1 MTAGLNT
8 KITIWRVSTSGQAD
22 DAVGGAQPTGTV
34 AHQNVLARIEANPEE
49 QLLLQQGLET
59 VRTFNAV
66 IIPPNLD
73 IRERD
78 ELEITEPTDHFYYG
92 VRFRITGI
100 RNSSHNPRDPRGYMI
115 LSLTRSVR
123 AHSIQ

>member
-8 KITIWRVSTSGQAD
+8 KVTIWRVSTSGQAD
-22 DAVGGAQPTGTV
+22 DSVGGAQPTGTV

-59 VRTFNAV
+59 ARTFNAV
-66 IIPPNLD
+66 LVPGTLD

-78 ELEITEPTDHFYYG
+78 ELEITQPDDHIYYG
-92 VRFRITGI
+92 VRFRIVGI
-100 RNSSHNPRDPRGYMI
+100 RYSSHNRRDPRNYIM

-123 AHSIQ
+123 AHAVQ